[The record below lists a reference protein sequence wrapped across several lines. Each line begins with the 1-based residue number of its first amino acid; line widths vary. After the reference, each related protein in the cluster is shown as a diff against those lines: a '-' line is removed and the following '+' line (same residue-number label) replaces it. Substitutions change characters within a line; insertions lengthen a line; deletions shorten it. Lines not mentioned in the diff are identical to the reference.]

1 MCTGVPKGTG
11 VLLEFGG
18 VTIVRDSACTV
29 QGDGLQV
36 CKTEY
41 AISLV
46 QSVEKDRLVS
56 GLATWQAEI
65 GAEQSWNNLSKWG
78 FESVLGYIQLCLSWL
93 WLLAKSRNS
102 CKFPQH

>member
-41 AISLV
+41 AISLA

-65 GAEQSWNNLSKWG
+65 GAERSRNNLSKWG
-78 FESVLGYIQLCLSWL
+78 FESVLGYIRLCSSWL
-93 WLLAKSRNS
+93 WLSAKARNS
-102 CKFPQH
+102 RKFPQH

>member
-1 MCTGVPKGTG
+1 M
-11 VLLEFGG
+11 LLEFGG
-18 VTIVRDSACTV
+18 VTIVRDSVCTV

-41 AISLV
+41 AISLA

-65 GAEQSWNNLSKWG
+65 GAERSQNNLSKWG
-78 FESVLGYIQLCLSWL
+78 FESVLGYIQLCSSRL
-93 WLLAKSRNS
+93 WLSAKARNS
-102 CKFPQH
+102 RKFLQH